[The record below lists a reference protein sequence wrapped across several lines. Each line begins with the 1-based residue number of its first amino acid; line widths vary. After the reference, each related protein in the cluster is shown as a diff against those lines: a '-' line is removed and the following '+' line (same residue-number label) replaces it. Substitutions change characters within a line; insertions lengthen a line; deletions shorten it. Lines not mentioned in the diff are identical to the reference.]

1 MSAGVRAHDGAL
13 LVGSRDGDA
22 VFAIDPE
29 TGALTTLVES
39 GAGGLRAPA
48 GMAFGPDGRLY
59 VGSRESR
66 QILRFNASTGKPDP
80 APFIDDLKDYPEFIA
95 LVEG

>member
-1 MSAGVRAHDGAL
+1 M
-13 LVGSRDGDA
+13 
-22 VFAIDPE
+22 
-29 TGALTTLVES
+29 TTLVEP

-59 VGSRESR
+59 VNSRETK
-66 QILRFNASTGKPDP
+66 QVLRFDPSTGKPD
-80 APFIDDLKDYPEFIA
+80 ATLFIGSLEDFPEFIA